1 MEAEVE
7 YNKGWWFVYVGSVV
21 SSERRTRALKNH
33 VRISARK
40 KKVETR
46 KRSFFP
52 RTMRVT
58 AIVKRERAEEI
69 VRELQQSLRERAEAI
84 VRELQQSS
92 R

>member
-1 MEAEVE
+1 MVR
-7 YNKGWWFVYVGSVV
+7 VGSVV

-46 KRSFFP
+46 KRSLFP

-58 AIVKRERAEEI
+58 AIVKIEQKKSSE
-69 VRELQQSLRERAEAI
+69 STAI
-84 VRELQQSS
+84 VKRESGS
-92 R
+92 NR